1 MAENAEKPPVASQNR
16 EAIPVANSIAGGVVC
31 IGLACIA
38 LWNEVQR
45 YPHPIR
51 LGDLP
56 SIAGRQVAAIALC
69 FVGVFL
75 IWNAFKARR
84 HV

>member
-1 MAENAEKPPVASQNR
+1 MAENADKPPVASQNR
-16 EAIPVANSIAGGVVC
+16 EVFPVANSIAGGVVC

-51 LGDLP
+51 LGDMP
-56 SIAGRQVAAIALC
+56 SIAGRQVAAIALL
-69 FVGVFL
+69 FVGVLL
-75 IWNAFKARR
+75 IWYACRTRKQG
-84 HV
+84 